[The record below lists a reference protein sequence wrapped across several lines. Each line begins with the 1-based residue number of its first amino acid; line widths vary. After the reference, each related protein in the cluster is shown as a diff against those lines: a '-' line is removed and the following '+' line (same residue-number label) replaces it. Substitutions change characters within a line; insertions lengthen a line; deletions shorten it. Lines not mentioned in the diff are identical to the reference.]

1 MYCSSCGHPVAEGL
15 SYCKQCGTSL
25 VPSVTVHE
33 PAMLA
38 PRRASGGLG
47 LLIAFAIIVT
57 AGISLGGLAMVL
69 ILVEELVRMSFP
81 VKNITALA
89 IASLLMI
96 MGAAALVG
104 RQLSRLISAYQPTA
118 MPAPASKSLPH
129 EPRTFTQIPSFREP
143 TASVTEHTT
152 RTFEPSHK
160 EPRIS

>member
-15 SYCKQCGTSL
+15 SYCKQCGVSL
-25 VPSVTVHE
+25 VPSVTVRE

-38 PRRASGGLG
+38 RRPSGGLG

-57 AGISLGGLAMVL
+57 AGITLGGLAMVL

-81 VKNITALA
+81 VKNITGLA
-89 IASLLMI
+89 IVSLLMI
-96 MGAAALVG
+96 MGTASLIG
-104 RQLSRLISAYQPTA
+104 RQVSRLISAYQPTGV
-118 MPAPASKSLPH
+118 PEPASKLVPH

-143 TASVTEHTT
+143 AASITEHTT
-152 RTFEPSHK
+152 RTFEPSQK